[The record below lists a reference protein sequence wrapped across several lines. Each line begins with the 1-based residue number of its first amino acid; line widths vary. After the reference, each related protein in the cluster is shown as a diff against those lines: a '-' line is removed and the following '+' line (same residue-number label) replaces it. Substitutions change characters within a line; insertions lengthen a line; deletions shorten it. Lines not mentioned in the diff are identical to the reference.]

1 MDILTSL
8 IVVFGFALVICL
20 SVVKMAWDLSQLGA
34 HDPPAIP
41 ETPAT
46 ATESGRFADFAGVPY
61 HNPLRRQQWEELWE
75 TEAQP
80 EQLRIAA
87 PRTTTW

>member
-1 MDILTSL
+1 MNSIDTDNRRPVQFMAAFIVAVAFNFRVGIRTISDL
-8 IVVFGFALVICL
+8 I
-20 SVVKMAWDLSQLGA
+20 
-34 HDPPAIP
+34 
-41 ETPAT
+41 ER
-46 ATESGRFADFAGVPY
+46 RFADFADVPY

-87 PRTTTW
+87 PRTTT